1 MIILRDK
8 NYSKI
13 LNTNLSGIG
22 FKRGRNYDQALDRL
36 GRMNTGQRE
45 INSKLGD
52 LRVEARKMSTELR
65 RGLTGNI

>member
-45 INSKLGD
+45 ITKVGD
-52 LRVEARKMSTELR
+52 LRTEARKMSTELR